1 MAIEKLSGMIEQ
13 YPQISDIHFWAQF
26 PGESVDMMHETI
38 AVLEALELVD
48 LGTIHRLRDLATDV
62 EHADG
67 PDEIGQLM
75 KRASSWLEPVWPL
88 IAMVMSGQL
97 SESHESGTTHE
108 DFIP

>member
-1 MAIEKLSGMIEQ
+1 MGSNGSGGVCFGPIDVDEDQIEVMQETGLS
-13 YPQISDIHFWAQF
+13 
-26 PGESVDMMHETI
+26 DMMHETI

-75 KRASSWLEPVWPL
+75 KRHRHGSNLYGP
-88 IAMVMSGQL
+88 
-97 SESHESGTTHE
+97 
-108 DFIP
+108 